1 VLNECQFGGG
11 CINDTVIH
19 LATSNMGFGG
29 LKQSG
34 IGAYHGRTG
43 FDTFTHYKSIA
54 NKKNWID
61 LPLRYQPVSKFKY
74 WLIKLFLK

>member
-1 VLNECQFGGG
+1 MNECQFGGG

-61 LPLRYQPVSKFKY
+61 LSMRYQPYKRGFFEK
-74 WLIKLFLK
+74 LIHFFLK